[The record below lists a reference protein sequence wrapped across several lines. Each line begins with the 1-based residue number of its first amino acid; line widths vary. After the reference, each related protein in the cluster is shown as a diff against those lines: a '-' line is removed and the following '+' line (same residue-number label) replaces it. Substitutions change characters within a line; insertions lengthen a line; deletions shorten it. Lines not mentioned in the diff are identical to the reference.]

1 MNTDSACNVSAKR
14 FVLSPVYC
22 MHNGVVVVCQKENRI
37 IFGVTNLDNALLKES
52 LYKSVRNFCGLNNL
66 MLDVEFI
73 QLSEIEL
80 KKNISVLLG
89 RGNEIRKKDDE
100 KISQISDEEN
110 AASVLLE
117 SLIDEAVMRNA
128 TDIHIEENCVRFRV
142 LGRLCRYIVL
152 EEKMRNSLVQRIK
165 LLASLNVVEKRR
177 CQDGQFVYA
186 RSGHRNVY
194 VRVSCMPVISMEKEE
209 LCESLVL
216 RLLDVERMPLEIECL
231 GFDSKN
237 LLLLKNL
244 CAKENGLILICG
256 ATGSGKSTT
265 ACAMLRFIKEKFND
279 EKKIL
284 SLEDPPEY
292 VMEGICQTKIHREL
306 SMDFGEVLRGAFR
319 QDPDVIF
326 VGEIRDSLTAD
337 TAVQGALTGHLVI
350 ATFHAGSFG
359 QCMSRLKDLCENNEI
374 VDEVVQGIILQKLR
388 EGKLDANI
396 FICEEENKNDF

>member
-1 MNTDSACNVSAKR
+1 MKTDSGAKK
-14 FVLSPVYC
+14 FLLSPVYC
-22 MHNGVVVVCQKENRI
+22 MHNGVVVISQKEDKIVFGI
-37 IFGVTNLDNALLKES
+37 IDFNNILLKES
-52 LYKSVRNFCGLNNL
+52 LAKSVRNFCGLNNL
-66 MLDVEFI
+66 MLAAEFI
-73 QLSEIEL
+73 QISEIEL

-89 RGNEIRKKDDE
+89 CGNETRKNDE
-100 KISQISDEEN
+100 DKISQISDEEN

-117 SLIDEAVMRNA
+117 SLIDEAIMQNA

-142 LGRLCRYIVL
+142 LGKLRRYIL
-152 EEKMRNSLVQRIK
+152 IEEKMRNSLVQRIK

-186 RSGHRNVY
+186 RSGHKNIY

-209 LCESLVL
+209 FCESLVL
-216 RLLDVERMPLEIECL
+216 RLLDVERMPLEIEGL
-231 GFDSKN
+231 GFGSEN
-237 LLLLKNL
+237 LFLLKKM
-244 CAKENGLILICG
+244 CARENGLILICG

-306 SMDFGEVLRGAFR
+306 NMDFGEVLKGAFR

-326 VGEIRDSLTAD
+326 VGEIRDCLTAG

-350 ATFHAGSFG
+350 ATFHAGSFN
-359 QCMSRLKDLCENNEI
+359 QCVSRLKDLCENNEI
-374 VDEVVQGIILQKLR
+374 VDEVIQGIILQKLR
-388 EGKLDANI
+388 EGKLDAKI
-396 FICEEENKNDF
+396 FMCEEENENVF